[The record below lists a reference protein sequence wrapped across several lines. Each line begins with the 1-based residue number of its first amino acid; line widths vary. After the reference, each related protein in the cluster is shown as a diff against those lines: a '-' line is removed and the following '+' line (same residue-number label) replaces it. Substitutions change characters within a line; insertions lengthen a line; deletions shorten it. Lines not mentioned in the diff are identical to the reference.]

1 MKGIQKTNAARILD
15 RAGISYDLVPY
26 EVDEKNLAADHVADQ
41 LGEPIEQ
48 VYKTLV
54 LKGDRTGYLV
64 CVVSGGEEVDL
75 KKAAAA
81 SGNKKVEMIPQKDLL
96 SVSGYIRGGCT
107 SIGMKKKFPTFIS
120 ADCLAFDFIYVSAGQ
135 RGLQLKID
143 PRDLVDITSAK
154 ICDIT

>member
-15 RAGISYDLVPY
+15 RAGIIYELVPY
-26 EVDEKNLAADHVADQ
+26 VVDEKNLAADHVADQ